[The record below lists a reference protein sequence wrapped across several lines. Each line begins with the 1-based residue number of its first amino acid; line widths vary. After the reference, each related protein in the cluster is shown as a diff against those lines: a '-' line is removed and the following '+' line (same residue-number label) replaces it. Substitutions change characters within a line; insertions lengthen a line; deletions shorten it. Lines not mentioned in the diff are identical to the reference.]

1 MEVLFFFAD
10 RIYYNYPNS
19 FLFTSSV
26 ICRRYSLNSYRGKEK
41 VLHQK
46 TQKACNPWFNIEKHE
61 KHEL

>member
-26 ICRRYSLNSYRGKEK
+26 ICRRYSLNSYSEEFLTFYLLNFLPFK
-41 VLHQK
+41 LF
-46 TQKACNPWFNIEKHE
+46 TF
-61 KHEL
+61 